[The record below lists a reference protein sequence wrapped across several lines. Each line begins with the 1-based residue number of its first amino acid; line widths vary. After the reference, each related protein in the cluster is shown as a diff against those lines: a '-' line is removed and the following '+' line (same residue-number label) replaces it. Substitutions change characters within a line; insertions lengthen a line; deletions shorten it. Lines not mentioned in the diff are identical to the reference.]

1 MYIPKP
7 HNARMAFGLRWER
20 NHPPIWPTVKAA
32 LQVVICL
39 LALLSVIAWMTER
52 DLEDRR
58 LAAAE
63 QSAADL
69 KAFVEEAKAV
79 LAKCTSPTGGMIWIG
94 DEMHLC
100 GAAPSG
106 IKR

>member
-1 MYIPKP
+1 MNIPKP
-7 HNARMAFGLRWER
+7 RSARLAFGLRWER
-20 NHPPIWPTVKAA
+20 NHPPVWPTVKAG
-32 LQVVICL
+32 LQIVVGLIGL
-39 LALLSVIAWMTER
+39 LAVLSWMNER
-52 DLEDRR
+52 DLTDRR

-63 QSAADL
+63 QSAANL
-69 KAFVEEAKAV
+69 QEFVEEAKAV

-94 DEMHLC
+94 DELHLC